1 MWPTCLKNWEAFS
14 TGASKSISV
23 TADFPA
29 AGQVFDYHYLWKW
42 QADRG
47 ETEGR
52 KKRPSCVVIV
62 VTNQAGQHLMFI
74 APITSKAP
82 GPGRTA
88 LEIPETEAR
97 RARLDSDVPLWV
109 ILDELNADILETS
122 YTLEE
127 RSPRGSFSPAFTDAI
142 LREVQRLRTAG
153 RLKLSRRT

>member
-1 MWPTCLKNWEAFS
+1 M
-14 TGASKSISV
+14 
-23 TADFPA
+23 TAEFPA

-62 VTNQAGQHLMFI
+62 VTNDAGHHVMFI

-82 GPGRTA
+82 DQARTA
-88 LEIPETEAR
+88 LEVPETEAR
-97 RARLDSDVPLWV
+97 RARLDTALPLWV

-127 RSPRGSFSPAFTDAI
+127 RSPRGSFSPAFIDAI
-142 LREVQRLRTAG
+142 LRGVQHLRAAG
-153 RLKLSRRT
+153 KLQLSKRT

>member
-1 MWPTCLKNWEAFS
+1 M
-14 TGASKSISV
+14 

-42 QADRG
+42 QSDRG

-62 VTNQAGQHLMFI
+62 VVNEAGHHVMFI
-74 APITSKAP
+74 APITSKTP
-82 GPGRTA
+82 DHGRTA

-97 RARLDSDVPLWV
+97 RAQIDSHLSLWV
-109 ILDELNADILETS
+109 ILDELNADVLEAS
-122 YTLEE
+122 YTIEE

-142 LREVQRLRTAG
+142 LRGVQQLRAAG
-153 RLKLSRRT
+153 KLKLSKRT

>member
-1 MWPTCLKNWEAFS
+1 M
-14 TGASKSISV
+14 V
-23 TADFPA
+23 ADFPA

-62 VTNQAGQHLMFI
+62 VTNAAGHHVMFI

-82 GPGRTA
+82 DAGRVA
-88 LEIPETEAR
+88 LEVPETEAR
-97 RARLDSDVPLWV
+97 RANLDTHLPLWV
-109 ILDELNADILETS
+109 IVDELNADILETS

-127 RSPRGSFSPAFTDAI
+127 RAARGSFSPAFTDAI
-142 LREVQRLRTAG
+142 LRGVQRLRAGG
-153 RLKLSRRT
+153 RLNLSNRS

>member
-1 MWPTCLKNWEAFS
+1 M
-14 TGASKSISV
+14 

-42 QADRG
+42 QSDRG

-62 VTNQAGQHLMFI
+62 VTNRAGQHVMFI

-82 GPGRTA
+82 GEGRVG

-153 RLKLSRRT
+153 GLKLSRRT

>member
-1 MWPTCLKNWEAFS
+1 M
-14 TGASKSISV
+14 

-62 VTNQAGQHLMFI
+62 VTNQAGQHVMFI

-82 GPGRTA
+82 GPGRAA

-97 RARLDSDVPLWV
+97 RAKLDSDVPLWV
-109 ILDELNADILETS
+109 VLDELNADVLEIS

-127 RSPRGSFSPAFTDAI
+127 RSPRGSLSPAFTDAI
-142 LREVQRLRTAG
+142 LREVQRLRAIG
-153 RLKLSRRT
+153 GLKLSNRT

>member
-1 MWPTCLKNWEAFS
+1 M
-14 TGASKSISV
+14 
-23 TADFPA
+23 TADVPV

-52 KKRPSCVVIV
+52 KTRPSCVVIV
-62 VTNQAGQHLMFI
+62 VTNRSGHHVMFI

-82 GPGRTA
+82 GSGRTA
-88 LEIPETEAR
+88 LEIPQTETR
-97 RARLDSDVPLWV
+97 RAKLDSDLPLWV

-122 YTLEE
+122 YALEE

-142 LREVQRLRTAG
+142 LREVQRIRAAGGLR
-153 RLKLSRRT
+153 LSNRT

>member
-1 MWPTCLKNWEAFS
+1 M
-14 TGASKSISV
+14 

-62 VTNQAGQHLMFI
+62 VTNLAGQHVMFI

-82 GPGRTA
+82 GEGRVA

-127 RSPRGSFSPAFTDAI
+127 RSARGSFSPAVTSI
-142 LREVQRLRTAG
+142 G
-153 RLKLSRRT
+153 G

>member
-1 MWPTCLKNWEAFS
+1 M
-14 TGASKSISV
+14 

-62 VTNQAGQHLMFI
+62 VTNADGHHVMFI

-82 GPGRTA
+82 DQGRTT

-97 RARLDSDVPLWV
+97 RANLDTHVPLWL
-109 ILDELNADILETS
+109 ILDELNADILEIS

-142 LREVQRLRTAG
+142 LREVQRLRAAD

>member
-1 MWPTCLKNWEAFS
+1 M
-14 TGASKSISV
+14 

-42 QADRG
+42 QADGG

-62 VTNQAGQHLMFI
+62 VANDAGHHVMFI
-74 APITSKAP
+74 APITSKTP
-82 GPGRTA
+82 EQGRAA

-97 RARLDSDVPLWV
+97 RARLDGNLSLWI
-109 ILDELNADILETS
+109 ILDELNADVLEAS
-122 YTLEE
+122 YTIED

-142 LREVQRLRTAG
+142 LHSVQQLRATG
-153 RLKLSRRT
+153 KLKLSKRT

>member
-1 MWPTCLKNWEAFS
+1 MA
-14 TGASKSISV
+14 
-23 TADFPA
+23 ADFPA

-62 VTNQAGQHLMFI
+62 VTNAAGHHIMFI

-82 GPGRTA
+82 EPGRSS

-97 RARLDSDVPLWV
+97 RANLDTNLPLWV
-109 ILDELNADILETS
+109 ILDELNADVLETS

-127 RSPRGSFSPAFTDAI
+127 RSARGTFSPAFTNAI
-142 LREVQRLRTAG
+142 LRGVQNLRAAG
-153 RLKLSRRT
+153 RMKLSNRT

>member
-1 MWPTCLKNWEAFS
+1 M
-14 TGASKSISV
+14 

-42 QADRG
+42 QAERG

-52 KKRPSCVVIV
+52 KKRPSCVVVV
-62 VTNQAGQHLMFI
+62 VTNQVGQHVMFI
-74 APITSKAP
+74 APITSKVP
-82 GPGRTA
+82 GSGRAA
-88 LEIPETEAR
+88 LEIPQTEAR
-97 RARLDSDVPLWV
+97 RAGLEIDLRLWV

-127 RSPRGSFSPAFTDAI
+127 RTPRGSFSPAFTDAI

-153 RLKLSRRT
+153 GLKLSNRS

>member
-1 MWPTCLKNWEAFS
+1 M
-14 TGASKSISV
+14 

-62 VTNQAGQHLMFI
+62 VTNLAGQHVMFI

-82 GPGRTA
+82 GEGRVG

-127 RSPRGSFSPAFTDAI
+127 RSRRGSFSPAFTDAI

-153 RLKLSRRT
+153 GLKLSNRT